1 MEQKKPEINYERLV
15 SYINE
20 LKQTITNINISRKIS
35 VLAEELELEK
45 AKQNQKFD
53 VHAIQSSR
61 VRDILIYINNE
72 YDGTQSSVRK
82 ISKKLESP
90 ERKYQEI
97 TSHINILAYRKSE
110 GLTQENKRESEKLL
124 KIALYL
130 KEVRHQRHFAMPA
143 EMDKPESVRFRE
155 ILKYIDDIYDGTE
168 ESTQNICKMIIERGD
183 MDEVLKHYKTRKSNE
198 EER

>member
-35 VLAEELELEK
+35 VLAEELEK

-53 VHAIQSSR
+53 IHAIQSSR

>member
-1 MEQKKPEINYERLV
+1 MEQKKTEINYERLV

-35 VLAEELELEK
+35 VLAEELEK